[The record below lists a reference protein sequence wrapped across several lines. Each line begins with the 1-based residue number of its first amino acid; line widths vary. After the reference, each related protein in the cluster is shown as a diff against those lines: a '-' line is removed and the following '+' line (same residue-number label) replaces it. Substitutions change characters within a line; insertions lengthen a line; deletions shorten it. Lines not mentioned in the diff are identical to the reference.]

1 MLDNGQSREQPLAP
15 SNTRL
20 SEELIAKLESTAE
33 YFSDRVRHVSLRL
46 GERLASLDVNPAV
59 PAELELSLWFPPGSQ
74 GDAIPIE
81 LKRLSGMVRTL
92 DILTD
97 LLAIQRASSA
107 SQPSEAA
114 YRMSSL
120 AQSLRCCA
128 EDYDLATIG
137 TRCEVNRLESLNLS
151 LASLFEQ
158 HGREL
163 GVPLPPPPASCD
175 VVFPDT
181 ARPLSHALLRKITH
195 TSEYLSSWIEHRCRQ
210 LGSRLI
216 EFARSA
222 EPNPESVRTLLYS
235 RGDDFYPIPHQLEH
249 LRGTIKALGLLTS
262 ISRLSRER
270 TSDQHSLSA
279 RRMSYLVASLRDC
292 AKDPEIGTIG
302 RSCEINRFESVDNSL
317 ASIYEQHRQELDQAA
332 PPTRRAR

>member
-1 MLDNGQSREQPLAP
+1 MLNYGQNREQPLAP
-15 SNTRL
+15 LNPRL
-20 SEELIAKLESTAE
+20 SEELVAKLESTAE
-33 YFSDRVRHVSLRL
+33 YFSDRVRRVSLRL
-46 GERLASLDVNPAV
+46 GERLASLDVDPTV
-59 PAELELSLWFPPGSQ
+59 PADLELSLWFPPGSH
-74 GDAIPIE
+74 GDAIPTE
-81 LKRLSGMVRTL
+81 LRRLSGMVRTL

-97 LLAIQRASSA
+97 LLAIQRENSA
-107 SQPSEAA
+107 SQPNEAA

-137 TRCEVNRLESLNLS
+137 TRSEVNKLESLNLS

-163 GVPLPPPPASCD
+163 GALLPPPTASCD

-181 ARPLSHALLRKITH
+181 ARPLSPDLLRKLTH
-195 TSEYLSSWIEHRCRQ
+195 TSEYLSSWIERRCRQ
-210 LGSRLI
+210 LGTRLV

-249 LRGTIKALGLLTS
+249 LRGMIKALGLLTS
-262 ISRLSRER
+262 ISRLSRKR

-292 AKDPEIGTIG
+292 AQDPEIGTIG
-302 RSCEINRFESVDNSL
+302 RTCEINRFESIDNSL
-317 ASIYEQHRQELDQAA
+317 ASIYEQHRHEIDQTA
-332 PPTRRAR
+332 PPTRRVL